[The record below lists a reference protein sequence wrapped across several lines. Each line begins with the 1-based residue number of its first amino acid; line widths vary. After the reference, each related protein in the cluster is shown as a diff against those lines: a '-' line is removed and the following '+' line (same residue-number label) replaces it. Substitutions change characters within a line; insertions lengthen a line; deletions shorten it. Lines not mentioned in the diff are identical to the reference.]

1 MATNKYFK
9 CPFCDKRRDR
19 KSLVAHIESKHI
31 DELPEG
37 FTPLQATFHVAN
49 KKEFDYRPPCRIC
62 KSPTQWD
69 EKKGRYNQ
77 LCGKQSCHDAY
88 VDKMH
93 RNMGDREGINRL
105 TASPEGLEKMLA
117 GRRISGK
124 YKFQDGSY
132 KTYTGSYELK
142 ALEFM
147 DKILNCKSEDIFAPG
162 PVMEYILDGAKHYYI
177 TDLYYA
183 PYNLII
189 EVKDGGDKPNT
200 NPAFAE
206 TRRKVIAKE
215 KYIIENTDYNY
226 LRLTN
231 NDFSQLLNV
240 FADLKMSFN
249 DARISNSDKPK
260 RIVHANESVQMENMV
275 GAIQAAMPPAPTKD
289 DAVIV
294 NYQMNNV
301 FSGKTHIAAAS
312 NIKFDRMFKQNEYTG
327 IVEEVDKSF
336 LENCNYDV
344 YIVPGARAKLTGFIE
359 ETLGT
364 IQSPGIFF
372 DSIFGHPE
380 YTFDQIQYEDNAIPV
395 NDYYA
400 SLSEVTDITTCYV
413 LEAVTTSKI
422 NKIKELNDELNDYD
436 YGVIVNGKPIHDLT
450 AVSKDQYFTSDA
462 QSFARLKIGNCWDF
476 VNYEADWFRKE
487 SIPYKA
493 YFAIM
498 GVAGKRITPTHTFIS
513 FKDKDNNV
521 YWFESAWG
529 GNKGVRMYKNEEEM
543 LKDFVTRFISKRKKW
558 QEVDIYNYRPGSKF
572 VGIND
577 ADFINK
583 ITTENRMIKQIF
595 NKEGGDP
602 NGQK

>member
-49 KKEFDYRPPCRIC
+49 KKDFDYRPPCRIC
-62 KSPTQWD
+62 KSPTLWD

-77 LCGKQSCHDAY
+77 LCGKQTCHDAY
-88 VDKMH
+88 VEKMH

-105 TASPEGLEKMLA
+105 TATPEGLEKMLA

-124 YKFQDGSY
+124 YKFQDGTY
-132 KTYTGSYELK
+132 KIYTGSYELK

-147 DKILNCKSEDIFAPG
+147 DKVLNCKSEDVFAPG
-162 PVMEYILDGAKHYYI
+162 PVMEYILDGTKHFYI

-206 TRRKVIAKE
+206 TRRKVMAKE
-215 KYIIENTDYNY
+215 KFIIENTDYNY

-249 DARISNSDKPK
+249 DSRIDNKNP
-260 RIVHANESVQMENMV
+260 RRVVHANEAVQLENMV
-275 GAIQAAMPPAPTKD
+275 GAIQAAMPPVPAKD
-289 DAVIV
+289 DAVII

-301 FSGKTHIAAAS
+301 FTGKKHIAAAT
-312 NIKFDRMFKQNEYTG
+312 NIKFDKIFKQNEYTG
-327 IVEEVDKSF
+327 IIEETDKNF

-344 YIVPGARAKLTGFIE
+344 YIVKGALPRVKKLVE

-372 DSIFGHPE
+372 DSVFGHPE
-380 YTFDQIQYEDNAIPV
+380 YTFDQIQYEENVVPIE
-395 NDYYA
+395 DYYHGIA
-400 SLSEVTDITTCYV
+400 SIDEAVRCFIT
-413 LEAVTTSKI
+413 EAVTAAKI
-422 NKIKELNDELNDYD
+422 AKVEEFNKELNEYD
-436 YGVIVNGKPIHDLT
+436 YGVVINGKPIHDLS
-450 AVSKDQYFTSDA
+450 AVGKDQYITSDA
-462 QSFARLKIGNCWDF
+462 GTFGTYKIGTCWDY
-476 VNYEADWFRKE
+476 VNYEADWFRKNG
-487 SIPYKA
+487 IPYKA

-498 GVAGKRITPTHTFIS
+498 GVAGKRVTPTHTFIT
-513 FKDKDNNV
+513 FKDKDNKI

-529 GNKGVRMYKNEEEM
+529 GNKGVRSYKDEKELFE
-543 LKDFVTRFISKRKKW
+543 DFKNRFTTKRKKW
-558 QEVDIYNYRPGSKF
+558 QEVDIYAYRPGSKY

-583 ITTENRMIKQIF
+583 ITTENTMIKQFF
-595 NKEGGDP
+595 NKEGGNP